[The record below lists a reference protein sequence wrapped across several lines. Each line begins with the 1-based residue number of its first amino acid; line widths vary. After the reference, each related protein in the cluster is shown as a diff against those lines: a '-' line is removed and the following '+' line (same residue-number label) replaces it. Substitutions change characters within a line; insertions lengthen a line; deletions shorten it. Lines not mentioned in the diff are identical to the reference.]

1 MFNYFKQK
9 LFILKIVRYPRMH
22 VYLNWELQAIICRRC
37 MAEILPIRHKTLRIQ
52 SINLVIM
59 NTEHRRQDLQKLKHI
74 KIQR

>member
-1 MFNYFKQK
+1 
-9 LFILKIVRYPRMH
+9 MH

-59 NTEHRRQDLQKLKHI
+59 NTDV
-74 KIQR
+74 KIFRS